1 MRTSLAHL
9 GLVSAVSLYRLLCV
23 TFCWLLQPGMALAQ
37 QREPAVE
44 VYGIVG
50 TYFHGNQSIAMEWK
64 PQFGAGILAPLGR
77 NWGVLTDITTSG
89 LEEYW
94 NFDGLTATNSGSNY
108 TRQRRIVLM
117 PSLVRLWRRDR
128 FSIYA
133 GGGLGLEHER
143 QRNRIR
149 PIVGRDENLHPVVA
163 DSFQN
168 TSVSR
173 VTGTLAVRAGVVVSL
188 TPKIVL
194 RTGFSVM
201 PRYIDARASRSLEF
215 GVGYRF

>member
-1 MRTSLAHL
+1 
-9 GLVSAVSLYRLLCV
+9 
-23 TFCWLLQPGMALAQ
+23 MALAQ

-50 TYFHGNQSIAMEWK
+50 TYFHGNESIATEWK
-64 PQFGAGILAPLGR
+64 PQFGAGVLAPVSR
-77 NWGVLTDITTSG
+77 DWGVLIDITTSS

-94 NFDGLTATNSGSNY
+94 NFDGLPGANSGSNY
-108 TRQRRIVLM
+108 TRQRRIIFM

-133 GGGLGLEHER
+133 GGGLGLEYER
-143 QRNRIR
+143 QRNRFRSI
-149 PIVGRDENLHPVVA
+149 IGRDENLQPILA
-163 DSFQN
+163 DGFQN
-168 TSVSR
+168 TSASR
-173 VTGTLAVRAGVVVSL
+173 VVGTLAARAGVVVSL
-188 TPKIVL
+188 TPTVVL